1 MKILWRSKLQK
12 MVVTGVMAALL
23 AVLTQISIPL
33 PTGIPVTLQTF
44 VVALCGFLLGP
55 GLGAL
60 SVGVYL
66 ALGAMGLPV
75 FAGFAGGLASF
86 AGMTGGYLWS
96 FLPMACLCGLGARQ
110 KKQDPGPD
118 RGVFGAGGMPPVR
131 LFPVCPCFG
140 GVSLECLPAGL
151 SPLFAEGCC
160 LSLWR
165 PSLAAAAILRSLEKA
180 RLVTLV

>member
-44 VVALCGFLLGP
+44 VVALCGYLLGP
-55 GLGAL
+55 GLGTL

-66 ALGAMGLPV
+66 ALGAVGLPV

-96 FLPMACLCGLGARQ
+96 FLPMAWGGKPWALVLGALGLAVCHLCGAFQ
-110 KKQDPGPD
+110 FAA
-118 RGVFGAGGMPPVR
+118 VM
-131 LFPVCPCFG
+131 
-140 GVSLECLPAGL
+140 SL
-151 SPLFAEGCC
+151 SPWQAFLTASAPYLIKDA
-160 LSLWR
+160 LSLV
-165 PSLAAAAILRSLEKA
+165 LAYGAAEALRYTLKRA
-180 RLVTLV
+180 RLVSLG

>member
-12 MVVTGVMAALL
+12 MVVAGVMAALL

-44 VVALCGFLLGP
+44 VVALCGYLLGP
-55 GLGAL
+55 GLGTL

-96 FLPMACLCGLGARQ
+96 FLPMACLCGLGAR
-110 KKQDPGPD
+110 
-118 RGVFGAGGMPPVR
+118 RGGKAWALVLGALGLV
-131 LFPVCPCFG
+131 VCHLCGAFQFAA
-140 GVSLECLPAGL
+140 VMSL
-151 SPLFAEGCC
+151 SPWQAFLTASAPYLIKDA
-160 LSLWR
+160 LSLV
-165 PSLAAAAILRSLEKA
+165 LAYGAAEALLYTLKRA
-180 RLVTLV
+180 RLVSLG

>member
-12 MVVTGVMAALL
+12 MVVAGVMAALL

-44 VVALCGFLLGP
+44 VVALCGYLLGP

-86 AGMTGGYLWS
+86 AGMTGGYLWA
-96 FLPMACLCGLGARQ
+96 FLPMAFLCGLGAQQ
-110 KKQDPGPD
+110 KNKFLALALG
-118 RGVFGAGGMPPVR
+118 
-131 LFPVCPCFG
+131 L
-140 GVSLECLPAGL
+140 AGL
-151 SPLFAEGCC
+151 AVCHGCGAAQFALVMSISPAQAFLAASAPYLVKDV
-160 LSLWR
+160 LSLV
-165 PSLAAAAILRSLEKA
+165 LAYGAARAVVLALKRA
-180 RLVTLV
+180 RLVTLL